1 MQYVPSYQYL
11 EWGFGSSYTIKKGS
25 SRIVLVIFSGLCKK
39 RFWVWGLGLAILGI
53 LGGSVCAL
61 IRAHRCYP
69 DLCIRCQEGFNYA
82 VLGDGV

>member
-1 MQYVPSYQYL
+1 M
-11 EWGFGSSYTIKKGS
+11 GFWEFLYHKEG
-25 SRIVLVIFSGLCKK
+25 VLKNSVSNLSGLCKK